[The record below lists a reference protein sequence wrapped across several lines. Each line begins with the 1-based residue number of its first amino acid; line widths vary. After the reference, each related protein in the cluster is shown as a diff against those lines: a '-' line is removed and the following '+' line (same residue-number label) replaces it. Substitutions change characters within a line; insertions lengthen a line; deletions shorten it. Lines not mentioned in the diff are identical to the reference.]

1 MDERPVALIAEGEGE
16 RVELLEMCAGD
27 EVNTGTG
34 PANVRGR
41 VLSPGLERQRER
53 QTPGK

>member
-27 EVNTGTG
+27 VANTGTG
-34 PANVRGR
+34 SANVRGR
-41 VLSPGLERQRER
+41 VLRPGPERERER